1 MEIVLNT
8 SGFGF
13 SHTMNTSFNSDG
25 VVSTD
30 AIPTPVVSVGRA
42 RIQEHLDAIKE
53 VFLSPGYDDSTMG
66 YIVEDHIYA
75 IQEILDADGL

>member
-1 MEIVLNT
+1 MEITLNT

-13 SHTMNTSFNSDG
+13 SHTMNTSFNPEG

-30 AIPTPVVSVGRA
+30 AIPEVSVGRS

-53 VFLSPGYDDSTMG
+53 VFLSPGYDDQTMG

>member
-1 MEIVLNT
+1 MEITLNT

-13 SHTMNTSFNSDG
+13 SHTMNTSFNLDG

-30 AIPTPVVSVGRA
+30 AIPTPEVSVGRS

-53 VFLSPGYDDSTMG
+53 VFLSPGYDDQTMG

>member
-13 SHTMNTSFNSDG
+13 SHTMNTSFNPEG

-30 AIPTPVVSVGRA
+30 AIPSPVVGDA
-42 RIQEHLDAIKE
+42 ITRIQQHLDAIKE